1 MKSVFVDV
9 NICIDLLAKRNP
21 FYKDAAML
29 FSRADEG
36 TISVSVSSLSF
47 VIIDYILKSHY
58 KVASSRK
65 ILSKFKSLI
74 NIYSVDD
81 KIIQLSL
88 ASGFSDFED
97 AVQHFT
103 AVENGAGAIIT
114 RNKSDFKAS
123 LIPVLTP
130 AEYLKTIE

>member
-9 NICIDLLAKRNP
+9 NVCIDLLSKRNP
-21 FYKDAAML
+21 FYKDAAIL
-29 FSRADEG
+29 FSLADEG
-36 TISVSVSSLSF
+36 FISVSVSSLSF

-58 KVASSRK
+58 KASSSRK

-81 KIIQLSL
+81 KIIQLALTS
-88 ASGFSDFED
+88 AFSDFED
-97 AVQHFT
+97 AVQHY
-103 AVENGAGAIIT
+103 AAIENGAEIIVT
-114 RNKSDFKAS
+114 RNKSDFKNS

-130 AEYLKTIE
+130 AEFLKTIR